1 MKPTSQGNRRTV
13 KFTGMAAAAALA
25 LAVAGCDA
33 GPKSARGFRL
43 PDGDAARGRAAF
55 VALKCYACHQVQG
68 ADVPP
73 PLATVQAPVPL
84 GGEVTRLRTY
94 GDLVTSI
101 INPSHR
107 ISDRMKKEWM
117 RADGK
122 SPMPVINETMTV
134 AQMIDLVAFLQ
145 PLYREIPLDDRGTYP
160 GSFR

>member
-1 MKPTSQGNRRTV
+1 MKPMPNWSRLAAGWSV
-13 KFTGMAAAAALA
+13 VAAAALS
-25 LAVAGCDA
+25 LAVAGCDV
-33 GPKSARGFRL
+33 GPKSARGLRL
-43 PDGDAARGRAAF
+43 PDGSATRGRAAF
-55 VALKCYACHQVQG
+55 ITLKCYACHQVDG

-73 PLATVQAPVPL
+73 PLVTVQSPVRL
-84 GGEVTRLRTY
+84 GGEVTRVRTY

-107 ISDRMKKEWM
+107 LSEQMKKEWA

-122 SPMPVINETMTV
+122 SPMPVFNETMTV

-145 PLYREIPLDDRGTYP
+145 PLYHEIPLDSSNSYP